1 MIGFFGSLPRR
12 NVRPNFRPNFRKV
25 AIAPVLDR
33 WLERE
38 REQLPLWVPVGIG
51 SGIGVW
57 QVTGDSA
64 LFPMLIISASIALL
78 GFAIGFHQRVA
89 RVLGVAALSLLLGF
103 AAISVK
109 SAIVAAPVLQKI
121 WTGSLYGR
129 IEKIEYVGARD
140 VVRIELATEE
150 SQGLPPKVRLNL
162 THDQIGKLSL
172 NVGTIIQVRAR
183 LMPPNG
189 PILPGSY
196 DFARRAWFQ
205 QIGAT
210 GRALGPVVVYGATGS
225 SSRLP
230 DIRNSLTRHIISAM
244 PQGTGEIGAALVTG
258 DQANID
264 PQDAQAMRD
273 SGMAHLLSIS
283 GLHVTA
289 VVGFLFLLASRAIAL
304 FPVVALRYPVPLL
317 AGGFAALGAVAYT
330 LLAGAEVPTV
340 RSCIAALLVLL
351 ALAIGREALTLRL
364 VAAGAIIVLLFW
376 PEAMAGPSF
385 QLSFAAVATIVIL
398 HESRWMKRWTE
409 RRDETWMARAMRGGV
424 ALIVTGLAI
433 EVILAP
439 ITLYHFHRTGMYSA
453 FANVLAI
460 PLTTFVIMPAQAA
473 ALMLDMVGV
482 GGPAWWIAGQ
492 GINTILA
499 LAHSVSRLPGAV
511 TMMPAMPVWAFVMMI
526 FGGLWFGLLKSR
538 ICIAGLLPVAIG
550 FGAML
555 SAPRPD
561 ILVTADGKH
570 VALSGQDGRV
580 TLLRGRTGDYIR
592 DMMLESMGALVD
604 PVDIEKWP
612 DANCSPDIC
621 VIQIRKGTRMWS
633 LMATRTAYP
642 IPELEMA
649 AACRRADIVVSDRR
663 LPASCQPQ
671 WLKADRNM
679 LSESGGLA
687 FYLANGVVHSV
698 EDESAN
704 RPWADAARIYPQES
718 Q

>member
-57 QVTGDSA
+57 QVAGDSA
-64 LFPMLIISASIALL
+64 LFPMLIISASIGLL

-89 RVLGVAALSLLLGF
+89 RVLGVAAMSLLLGF

-109 SAIVAAPVLQKI
+109 SAIVAAPVLQKV

-140 VVRIELATEE
+140 VVRVELATKE

-210 GRALGPVVVYGATGS
+210 GRAMGQVVVYGATGS
-225 SSRLP
+225 SSRMP

-289 VVGFLFLLASRAIAL
+289 VVGFLFLLASRTIAL

-317 AGGFAALGAVAYT
+317 AGGFAAMGAVAYT

-351 ALAIGREALTLRL
+351 ALAMGREALTLRL

-511 TMMPAMPVWAFVMMI
+511 TMMPAMPVWAFVLMI

-550 FGAML
+550 FGAMI

-580 TLLRGRTGDYIR
+580 TLLRARTGDYIR

-704 RPWADAARIYPQES
+704 RPWANAARIYPQES

>member
-25 AIAPVLDR
+25 AIAPVLDH

-57 QVTGDSA
+57 QVAGDSA

-78 GFAIGFHQRVA
+78 GFAIGFHQRIA
-89 RVLGVAALSLLLGF
+89 RVLVVAALSLLLGF

-109 SAIVAAPVLQKI
+109 SAIVAAPVLQKV

-129 IEKIEYVGARD
+129 IDKIEYLGARD

-162 THDQIGKLSL
+162 THDQIGELSL
-172 NVGTIIQVRAR
+172 YVGTIIQVRAR

-210 GRALGPVVVYGATGS
+210 GRALGQVVVYGATGS
-225 SSRLP
+225 SSRMP
-230 DIRNSLTRHIISAM
+230 DIRNSLTRHIIAAM

-289 VVGFLFLLASRAIAL
+289 VVGFLFLLASRTIAL

-351 ALAIGREALTLRL
+351 ALAMGREALTLRL

-409 RRDETWMARAMRGGV
+409 RRDETWMARTMRGGV

-473 ALMLDMVGV
+473 ALMLDIVGV

-492 GINTILA
+492 GIYTILA

-511 TMMPAMPVWAFVMMI
+511 TMMPAMPVWAFVLMI

-570 VALSGQDGRV
+570 VALSGQDGRI
-580 TLLRGRTGDYIR
+580 TLLRARTGDYIR

-663 LPASCQPQ
+663 LPASCQPK

-698 EDESAN
+698 NDETAN
-704 RPWADAARIYPQES
+704 RPWANAVRIYPQES